1 MADSGE
7 RRPDEKGLSARYL
20 VLVFLMGVA
29 ACAVFFSLGFLVG
42 YNERPSRTAGT
53 IEQVTPSGVIPPT
66 VNPPLET
73 VQPSVKEATQTKV
86 SAPPAPPEA
95 TPSEAGKASKPL
107 AAPAAE
113 SGAQMEPSAVAK
125 SGGAATPA
133 SAPAQVP
140 PGVEVGTGFTVQV
153 AAARNRQDAEKLVK
167 ELKSRGYAVFVVTP
181 EFARAN
187 DNLFRVQVGPFATR
201 EEAEK
206 VRAKIA
212 KEGFKPFIRH

>member
-53 IEQVTPSGVIPPT
+53 TEQVMPSGVIPPT
-66 VNPPLET
+66 VNLPLET
-73 VQPSVKEATQTKV
+73 VQHTGKEATP
-86 SAPPAPPEA
+86 AEGRAPAPPQEVK
-95 TPSEAGKASKPL
+95 PSEAGKTSEPL
-107 AAPAAE
+107 ATPPAE
-113 SGAQMEPSAVAK
+113 SGAQMRSSTSAK

-133 SAPAQVP
+133 SAPPRVP
-140 PGVEVGTGFTVQV
+140 PGGEVGSAFTVQV
-153 AAARNRQDAEKLVK
+153 AASRNQQDAEKLVK
-167 ELKSRGYAVFVVTP
+167 ELKSRGFAVFVVTP
-181 EFARAN
+181 EYAHAN

-206 VRAKIA
+206 VRARIA
-212 KEGFKPFIRH
+212 KEGFKPFIKH

>member
-53 IEQVTPSGVIPPT
+53 TEQVTPAGVIPPT

-73 VQPSVKEATQTKV
+73 LQPAGKGATQTKV
-86 SAPPAPPEA
+86 SPPAAPPEV
-95 TPSEAGKASKPL
+95 TPSEAGKASRPL
-107 AAPAAE
+107 GTPAAE
-113 SGAQMEPSAVAK
+113 SDARIAPSTVAK
-125 SGGAATPA
+125 SGGAAT
-133 SAPAQVP
+133 SAAAPPQVP
-140 PGVEVGTGFTVQV
+140 PGVEVGTAFTVQV

-167 ELKSRGYAVFVVTP
+167 ELKSRGYGVFVVTP

-212 KEGFKPFIRH
+212 KEGFKPFVRH